1 VWLVAVVS
9 GGENERTKKLIKLRH
24 TLRLILCIQIVD
36 NILQCK
42 ILVPDKLEVF
52 KVLPDQH
59 EVSVK
64 NLFQPAILRQ

>member
-9 GGENERTKKLIKLRH
+9 GGENERAKKLIKLRH

-36 NILQCK
+36 DILQCK
-42 ILVPDKLEVF
+42 ILVSDKLVVF
-52 KVLPDQH
+52 PDQH

-64 NLFQPAILRQ
+64 NLFPQAILHQ